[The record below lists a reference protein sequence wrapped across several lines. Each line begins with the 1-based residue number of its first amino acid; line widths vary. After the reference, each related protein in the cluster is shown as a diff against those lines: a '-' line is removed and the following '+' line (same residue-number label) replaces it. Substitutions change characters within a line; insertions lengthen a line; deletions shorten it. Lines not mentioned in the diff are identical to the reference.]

1 MRLRTASLPCA
12 ALLAAVALP
21 VQAHDGHGLSGAHW
35 HATDAWGLLVVGALA
50 ALAIWF
56 SRGGK

>member
-1 MRLRTASLPCA
+1 MRLRTAFPPCS
-12 ALLAAVALP
+12 ALLAALALP
-21 VQAHDGHGLSGAHW
+21 AQAHDGHGLAGAHW
-35 HATDAWGLLVVGALA
+35 HATDVWGLLVVGALA